1 MNDKKS
7 FRRRQSMKFD
17 GNSRYS
23 QRADYEQFSQ
33 LLGLNVRPTPRME
46 QKPNYQT
53 NNESCVCQNN
63 THLAMV
69 YPVKQEF
76 CDIYD
81 VEIAL
86 INGTIFTQL
95 NKPFYPTGCSCKMKE
110 GCL

>member
-1 MNDKKS
+1 M
-7 FRRRQSMKFD
+7 RFD
-17 GNSRYS
+17 GSSRYS
-23 QRADYEQFSQ
+23 QRADYEQLSQ
-33 LLGLNVRPTPRME
+33 LLGINSRPTPRME
-46 QKPNYQT
+46 QGSNQSV
-53 NNESCVCQNN
+53 NNENCVCKNN

-86 INGTIFTQL
+86 VNGTIFNQL
-95 NKPFYPTGCSCKMKE
+95 NKPFYPVGCSGRMKE